1 MRTTSSQWLLGMA
14 ERFQWMGLPVLELF
28 QQANISLQSLANPS
42 VRVPQD
48 NVSALWKA
56 AEMASGS
63 ESIGLLVGQQ
73 QSVAASPMAVVG
85 ILQCSSAVAGI
96 NLILR
101 YQKMIGETSNIQMTQ
116 KLLDDDGRYEVSLDF
131 LFYDDQQPLSPHTR
145 DVAMASTVRVAR
157 LIEGESWT
165 PKIVQLRRRVNSPD
179 AHRDFYGC
187 EVLFERESDRIVFEA
202 EQGNPTSSL
211 SLGSQQTHLPEQE
224 NSPKALSEM
233 IAMVLPEQLRCG
245 EFMRADIAR
254 LFNISERTLQRRLAA
269 EELRYTD
276 VLDQVRKEQ
285 SSSLLRNTDF
295 SQTEVAF
302 ICGFSDLSAFHHA
315 FQRWHQMSPGQY
327 REHQGL
333 LTDPKQLPASP
344 EADRFVR
351 SRQ

>member
-1 MRTTSSQWLLGMA
+1 MA

-42 VRVPQD
+42 VRVPQN

-56 AEMASGS
+56 AEAASGL
-63 ESIGLLVGQQ
+63 ESIGLLVGQH

-85 ILQCSSAVAGI
+85 ILQCSNAVAGI

-116 KLLDDDGRYEVSLDF
+116 RPVGDDGSYEVSLDF

-157 LIEGESWT
+157 LIEGEAWA
-165 PKIVQLRRRVNSPD
+165 PKSVRLRRRVNSPD

-187 EVLFERESDRIVFEA
+187 DVLFEQECDRVVFELQ
-202 EQGNPTSSL
+202 QGNSTSSL
-211 SLGSQQTHLPEQE
+211 LQESPQKRLPEDE
-224 NSPKALSEM
+224 SRPKALSEM

-245 EFMRADIAR
+245 EFMRPDIAR

-269 EELRYTD
+269 EGLRYTD

-315 FQRWHQMSPGQY
+315 FQRWHHISPGQY
-327 REHQGL
+327 RE
-333 LTDPKQLPASP
+333 S
-344 EADRFVR
+344 
-351 SRQ
+351 S